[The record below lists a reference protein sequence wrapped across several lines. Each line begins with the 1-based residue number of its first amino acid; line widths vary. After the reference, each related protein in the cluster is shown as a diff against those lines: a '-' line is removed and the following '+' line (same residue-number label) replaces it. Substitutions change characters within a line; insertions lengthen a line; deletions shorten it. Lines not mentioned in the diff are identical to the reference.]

1 MNEHCLT
8 CSSRQETLAGAAT
21 TQTWADGS
29 TSRIRKPL
37 SWLVTVV
44 ITHLDHWI
52 THFFGTYIYIPAASK
67 GQKQLYYLN
76 FDLVF
81 LETGQFSSKPFKL
94 DKSAKSSILGLM
106 NPNFG
111 LNAWASFSSR
121 QYQHDPVKSY
131 NYQPMYIYAEKHDCH
146 WQGTPI
152 LMVDHHFNLIR
163 VHHAVLLTCIRARAG
178 DSFHM
183 GGCVGSLRPST
194 CWSLSTLKPLGRN
207 MDD

>member
-111 LNAWASFSSR
+111 LNA
-121 QYQHDPVKSY
+121 
-131 NYQPMYIYAEKHDCH
+131 
-146 WQGTPI
+146 
-152 LMVDHHFNLIR
+152 
-163 VHHAVLLTCIRARAG
+163 
-178 DSFHM
+178 
-183 GGCVGSLRPST
+183 
-194 CWSLSTLKPLGRN
+194 
-207 MDD
+207 